1 MNNPSK
7 NWIFLAGAIIAF
19 LIISAK
25 SVYIVPEGFQSII
38 TQFGKPIGEAKQKAG
53 LYFMLPFI
61 QKVNLL
67 DRRMLNWDSIPNQIP
82 TKDKKY
88 ILVDTTARWK
98 IKDPL
103 LFIKTVQTERGA
115 KARLDAVVEAT
126 TRDTISNNNLVETVR
141 NTNEI
146 IANAAER
153 LKQQSEGTLAAGE
166 EEVVGEIESIDIG
179 REQLS
184 SMIVKKASLELEK
197 FGIEL
202 IDVQLRGIAYEESV
216 EKKVYDRM
224 ISERMR
230 IAEKIRSFG
239 QGEQAKIE
247 GKTDLELKK
256 IESEAYREAEQIKG
270 KAEAIQYTIYSNAYK
285 KDAKFYEFLKTL
297 EVYDKS
303 ISEDF
308 NLILSTN
315 SKFFKL
321 LKDGN

>member
-1 MNNPSK
+1 MNNPSQK
-7 NWIFLAGAIIAF
+7 RIFLAAAMIAF
-19 LIISAK
+19 LIISYK
-25 SVYIVPEGFQSII
+25 SMYIVPEGFQSII
-38 TQFGKPIGEAKQKAG
+38 TQFGKPIGEAKQSAG

-270 KAEAIQYTIYSNAYK
+270 KAEAIQYTIYANAYK

-303 ISEDF
+303 ITEDF
-308 NLILSTN
+308 NLILSTS

-321 LKDGN
+321 LKEGN